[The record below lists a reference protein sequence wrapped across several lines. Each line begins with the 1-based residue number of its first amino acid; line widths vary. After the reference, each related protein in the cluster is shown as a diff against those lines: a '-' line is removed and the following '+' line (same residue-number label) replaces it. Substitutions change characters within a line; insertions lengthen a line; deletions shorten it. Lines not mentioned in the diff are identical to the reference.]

1 MEEGFKIA
9 TELAYLFKLYARKN
23 DAYTSLTELIIHFS
37 LGVSSFMAGFEE
49 KAVFFFDRILQSSGF
64 IGIKEQFC
72 AFVGQYARTTADVC
86 LRTLLMDNFS
96 A

>member
-1 MEEGFKIA
+1 
-9 TELAYLFKLYARKN
+9 
-23 DAYTSLTELIIHFS
+23 
-37 LGVSSFMAGFEE
+37 MAGFEE
-49 KAVFFFDRILQSSGF
+49 KAGSFFNRIRESSGF

-72 AFVGQYARTTADVC
+72 AFVEQYARTTADIC